1 MIMSPAKM
9 AEVIELLFRLWTW
22 VVPRNDVLHEDQI
35 RHAKGAVLRG
45 GEGWPIV
52 KFRTLCHE
60 LCKNG

>member
-1 MIMSPAKM
+1 M